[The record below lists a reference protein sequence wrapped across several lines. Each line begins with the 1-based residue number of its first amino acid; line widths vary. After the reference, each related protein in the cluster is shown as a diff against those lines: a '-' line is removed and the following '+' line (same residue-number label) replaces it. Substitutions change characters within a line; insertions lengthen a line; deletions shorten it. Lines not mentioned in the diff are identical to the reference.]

1 MGNGANSERFEHSER
16 SDSGEKVTSVG
27 SSDGG
32 EEDPSLLSGKRF
44 ISSQRAQRSQAK
56 QNPISMGE
64 TKSAHLRVNVH
75 STFTSEG
82 DVPAFVEEA
91 ERAARAKAEEL
102 GLVARWSREFEFI
115 SFHDPTTGEWYDVA
129 IKDAPRLG
137 KARMFQAQRASQV
150 QRHNPATDASG

>member
-1 MGNGANSERFEHSER
+1 
-16 SDSGEKVTSVG
+16 
-27 SSDGG
+27 
-32 EEDPSLLSGKRF
+32 
-44 ISSQRAQRSQAK
+44 
-56 QNPISMGE
+56 MGE

-129 IKDAPRLG
+129 IKDAPDWAKRECFKRRELRKYKG
-137 KARMFQAQRASQV
+137 ITWLLTQAEMEEVWREEEAEMWE
-150 QRHNPATDASG
+150 HPAVDKRGILYEDYLEE